1 MNTLDHSQ
9 VVKRRE
15 LSRQISGFGLQL
27 RLIGS
32 ISPFQSAPPP
42 EMPRFQH
49 EPQPRFQT
57 TQWSVVLCASAGE
70 AEDRQAALTRL
81 MENYWYPLYAFAR
94 RAGNNHHD
102 ALDRTQSFF
111 AHVLESAAL
120 ESVSPEKGRFR
131 TFLLTSFRNFMSNEH
146 RSANAQ
152 RRGGDVDTISL
163 HGREFEQRFEQELT
177 VKDAPEYAF
186 DRNWVR
192 EILGRVLKRLTGEYL
207 KADKSLLFE
216 TLSPYLSS
224 SAEAVPRKEIAET
237 LKLSAAAIGMSIH
250 RMRRR
255 YGELLREEV
264 ASTLQDPADVDDEIQ
279 LLLQVMRNT

>member
-1 MNTLDHSQ
+1 
-9 VVKRRE
+9 
-15 LSRQISGFGLQL
+15 
-27 RLIGS
+27 
-32 ISPFQSAPPP
+32 
-42 EMPRFQH
+42 MPRFEN
-49 EPQPRFQT
+49 EPPLRFQT
-57 TQWSVVLCASAGE
+57 TQWSVVLCASAGQ
-70 AEDRQAALTRL
+70 AEDRQEALTRL

-146 RSANAQ
+146 RSEKTQ
-152 RRGGDVDTISL
+152 RRGGCVETISL

-177 VKDAPEYAF
+177 VKDSPEYVF
-186 DRNWVR
+186 DRTWVQ
-192 EILGRVLKRLTGEYL
+192 EILARVLLQLAAEYRR
-207 KADKSLLFE
+207 ADKSVLFE

-224 SAEAVPRKEIAET
+224 SADAVPRTEIAET
-237 LKLSAAAIGMSIH
+237 LKLSAAAVGMSIH

-255 YGELLREEV
+255 YGELLRQEV

-279 LLLQVMRNT
+279 LLLQTMRNTG

>member
-1 MNTLDHSQ
+1 MDEGE
-9 VVKRRE
+9 E
-15 LSRQISGFGLQL
+15 LPRQTAAFGLQL
-27 RLIGS
+27 GLYS
-32 ISPFQSAPPP
+32 AHFQSSAMPGS
-42 EMPRFQH
+42 EMPRFEN
-49 EPQPRFQT
+49 EPPLRFQT
-57 TQWSVVLCASAGE
+57 TQWSVVLCASAGQ
-70 AEDRQAALTRL
+70 AEDRQAALARL

-131 TFLLTSFRNFMSNEH
+131 TFLLTSFRNFMSNEN
-146 RSANAQ
+146 RFANAH
-152 RRGGDVDTISL
+152 RRGGGVEMMSL
-163 HGREFEQRFEQELT
+163 HGREFEYRFEQELT
-177 VKDAPEYAF
+177 VEDTPEYAF
-186 DRNWVR
+186 DRTWVS
-192 EILGRVLKRLTGEYL
+192 EILARVRQRLAAEFRQ
-207 KADKSLLFE
+207 ADKSALFE

-224 SAEAVPRKEIAET
+224 GAESLPRAEIAET

-255 YGELLREEV
+255 YGELLRQEV

-279 LLLQVMRNT
+279 LLLQFMRSA

>member
-1 MNTLDHSQ
+1 MKDESCLGRFPDLGYNSC
-9 VVKRRE
+9 
-15 LSRQISGFGLQL
+15 SFGPFPSCDLP
-27 RLIGS
+27 GS
-32 ISPFQSAPPP
+32 
-42 EMPRFQH
+42 EMPRFEN
-49 EPQPRFQT
+49 EPPLRFQT
-57 TQWSVVLCASAGE
+57 THWSVVLCASAGQ

-146 RSANAQ
+146 RFEEAQ
-152 RRGGDVDTISL
+152 RRGGGVDTISL
-163 HGREFEQRFEQELT
+163 HGPEFERRFEQELT
-177 VKDAPEYAF
+177 IEDAPEYAF
-186 DRNWVR
+186 DRTWVR
-192 EILGRVLKRLTGEYL
+192 EILARVLQRLADEYL
-207 KADKSLLFE
+207 QADKSLLFE
-216 TLSPYLSS
+216 TLSPYVSS
-224 SAEAVPRKEIAET
+224 SADSVPRTEISET

-255 YGELLREEV
+255 YGELLRAEV
-264 ASTLQDPADVDDEIQ
+264 ASTLQNPADVDDEIQ